1 MHLNIVAMPIVPLFL
16 FKLSVSLAA
25 VWCFYQFALRR
36 LTFHTLNRWYLLG
49 YALLS
54 FVFPL
59 INIGPM
65 LPDGPVGEPAVL
77 QFIPA
82 MGGGARGGVVA
93 VGTVSRTAGPSVWTV
108 ILSVLAVGSA
118 LLVARVI
125 VRCVSLVRLR
135 RKARLIAGGAV
146 KIYQVDG
153 PVIPFSFG
161 NAIYINQ
168 ELHTE
173 KEWEDIILH
182 EYVHI
187 RQRHTVDILIAEL
200 ICIVNWYNPFA
211 WLIRYS
217 IRQNLE
223 FIADQQVLDKGVDR
237 KGYQY
242 HLLKVMGEPR
252 YRLANNFNFSSLKKR
267 IVMMNKMRSAK
278 VQLLK
283 LLFLLPLAAVL
294 LVAFRDRY
302 GDWWRPAKGQVYV
315 NMAGI
320 VFDLSSRDP
329 LAGVRVRDS
338 ISGLETTTD
347 DRGFYKL
354 HIPFLHDS
362 MRIGLK
368 FNRADYDSTRDREFI
383 PALKHSIGIIDNMFL
398 ENPKHKFKG
407 VFGMFPP
414 QGPIPEDPAY
424 PDAAAALHEAI
435 QWNDNYALYLKA
447 EKDHG
452 ITLFYTSEDRPHDI
466 IFLQDGTME
475 KYGYPGTPAL
485 EVMEKKYGFPAD
497 IFGNGNH
504 HPVNEGY
511 ISRWKAISAEAEKTF
526 STNNPDV
533 RAVVFPGDSRVIV
546 VPVKGKPRV
555 FDMDNDADVE
565 RTEFEKL
572 YGRLPDCVPK
582 ADDNTDVRER
592 KAGQPP
598 PKAASGVKDTV
609 KGNQKDTVPQGRKDI
624 GRGQSVGAVKLYLDS
639 VRHERPLFLVDGR
652 ELPQDTLNN
661 LYPDQIES
669 MSVLKDSASVKKYG
683 EKGKNG
689 VILIVLKNWIEVNAV
704 PDRLGDT
711 AIHPGEREMHPVDEE
726 TQSPITLSLPWKPDS
741 RTVWIV
747 DGKEEPLDSLKTLNP
762 GRIKS
767 ISVLK
772 DSTAA
777 SLYGER
783 GRNGVVLVTLKQ
795 PSP

>member
-1 MHLNIVAMPIVPLFL
+1 MHLNIVSMPIVPLFL

-25 VWCFYQFALRR
+25 VWCFYQLVLRR

-49 YALLS
+49 YGLLS
-54 FVFPL
+54 FFIPL

-65 LPDGPVGEPAVL
+65 LPDGSAGEAVVL

-82 MGGGARGGVVA
+82 IGGGVRGNVVA
-93 VGTVSRTAGPSVWTV
+93 AAAHSGGPSVWTV
-108 ILSVLAVGSA
+108 VLFVLAAGSVL
-118 LLVARVI
+118 LLARVV
-125 VRCVSLVRLR
+125 VRWVSLFRLR
-135 RKARLIAGGAV
+135 RKARLIGGNGV

-168 ELHTE
+168 QLHTE
-173 KEWEDIILH
+173 QEWEDIILH

-223 FIADQQVLDKGVDR
+223 FIADQQVLDKGVDP

-242 HLLKVMGEPR
+242 HLLKVMGVPR
-252 YRLANNFNFSSLKKR
+252 YRLANNFNFSSLRKR

-278 VQLLK
+278 VHLLK
-283 LLFLLPLAAVL
+283 LLFLLPLVVVL
-294 LVAFRDRY
+294 LAAFRDRY
-302 GDWWRPAKGQVYV
+302 GHWWRPNKGQVYV

-320 VFDLSSRDP
+320 VFDLSSRDA
-329 LAGVRVRDS
+329 LAGVMVWDS
-338 ISGLETTTD
+338 ISGLQTTTD
-347 DRGFYKL
+347 EQGFYKL

-368 FNRADYDSTRDREFI
+368 FNRADYDSTREGDFI

-398 ENPKHKFKG
+398 ENPKHKFTG

-414 QGPIPEDPAY
+414 EQPVPEDPGY

-447 EKDHG
+447 QKDHG
-452 ITLFYTSEDRPHDI
+452 ITLFYTSEDRPHAI

-475 KYGYPGTPAL
+475 KYGYPGTLAL
-485 EVMEKKYGFPAD
+485 EVMEQKYGFPAH

-511 ISRWKAISAEAEKTF
+511 IARWRAISAEAEKTF
-526 STNNPDV
+526 RTNNPDV

-546 VPVKGKPRV
+546 VPLKGKPRV
-555 FDMDNDADVE
+555 FDMDNDAEVE
-565 RTEFEKL
+565 RTAFEKL

-582 ADDNTDVRER
+582 AGNNTDVRER
-592 KAGQPP
+592 RAGVPNR
-598 PKAASGVKDTV
+598 AAAGVKDTIPV
-609 KGNQKDTVPQGRKDI
+609 ERKDTSNAKRFTEVMKWDGGSITVHRDSMGLI
-624 GRGQSVGAVKLYLDS
+624 GNYVG
-639 VRHERPLFLVDGR
+639 EGPLFIVDGK
-652 ELPQDTLNN
+652 EAAADTLRKLN
-661 LYPDQIES
+661 PDRIAS
-669 MSVLKDSASVKKYG
+669 ITVLKDSASIGKYGEKGRKGVILIHMKGPLDVGKVGLLPVGRLYIVDGREMDRDSVSQLNSNNIESIQVLKAEPARAKYG

-689 VILIVLKNWIEVNAV
+689 VVI
-704 PDRLGDT
+704 
-711 AIHPGEREMHPVDEE
+711 
-726 TQSPITLSLPWKPDS
+726 
-741 RTVWIV
+741 
-747 DGKEEPLDSLKTLNP
+747 
-762 GRIKS
+762 
-767 ISVLK
+767 
-772 DSTAA
+772 
-777 SLYGER
+777 
-783 GRNGVVLVTLKQ
+783 VTLKQ
-795 PSP
+795 SAS

>member
-1 MHLNIVAMPIVPLFL
+1 MPIVPLFL
-16 FKLSVSLAA
+16 FKLSVSLAI
-25 VWCFYQFALRR
+25 VWCFYQTVLRR

-54 FVFPL
+54 FVFPF

-65 LPDGPVGEPAVL
+65 LPDGPAGEPVVL
-77 QFIPA
+77 EFIPA
-82 MGGGARGGVVA
+82 IGGVRGDLAA
-93 VGTVSRTAGPSVWTV
+93 VGAVSRPAGLSVWTV

-125 VRCVSLVRLR
+125 VRWVSLVRLR

-168 ELHTE
+168 QLHTE

-187 RQRHTVDILIAEL
+187 RQKHTVDILIAEL
-200 ICIVNWYNPFA
+200 ICILNWYNPFA

-242 HLLKVMGEPR
+242 HLLKVMGELR

-283 LLFLLPLAAVL
+283 LLFLLPLVVVL

-329 LAGVRVRDS
+329 LAGVIVWDS
-338 ISGLETTTD
+338 ISGLQTTTD
-347 DRGFYKL
+347 VRGFYKL

-368 FNRADYDSTRDREFI
+368 FNRADYDSTREGDFI

-398 ENPKHKFKG
+398 ENPKRKFTG

-414 QGPIPEDPAY
+414 QEPVPEDPGY
-424 PDAAAALHEAI
+424 PDAAAALREAI
-435 QWNDNYALYLKA
+435 EWNDNYALYLKA

-452 ITLFYTSEDRPHDI
+452 ITLFYKSEDRPHDL

-475 KYGYPGTPAL
+475 KYGYPGTPPL
-485 EVMEKKYGFPAD
+485 EEMEKKYGFPAD

-511 ISRWKAISAEAEKTF
+511 IARWRAISAEAEKTF
-526 STNNPDV
+526 RTNNPDV

-555 FDMDNDADVE
+555 FDMDNDAEVE
-565 RTEFEKL
+565 RTAFEKL

-582 ADDNTDVRER
+582 AGNNSDETKR
-592 KAGQPP
+592 KAGLPP
-598 PKAASGVKDTV
+598 PKAASGVKDNV
-609 KGNQKDTVPQGRKDI
+609 KGNQKDTVPEGRKDT
-624 GRGQSVGAVKLYLDS
+624 GRGQSVGAFKLYMDS
-639 VRHERPLFLVDGR
+639 VRHQRPLILVNGR

-669 MSVLKDSASVKKYG
+669 MTVLKDSASVKKYG

-689 VILIVLKNWIEVNAV
+689 VIQIKLKNWVEADAV
-704 PDRLGDT
+704 PDRLGD
-711 AIHPGEREMHPVDEE
+711 
-726 TQSPITLSLPWKPDS
+726 SITPSLPWKPDS

-747 DGKEEPLDSLKTLNP
+747 DGKEEPLDSLRTLNP

-772 DSTAA
+772 DSTAV

-783 GRNGVVLVTLKQ
+783 GRNGVVIVTLKQ
-795 PSP
+795 SSP

>member
-25 VWCFYQFALRR
+25 VWCFYQLVLRR

-65 LPDGPVGEPAVL
+65 LPDGPVGEPVLL

-82 MGGGARGGVVA
+82 MGGGVRGSVAA
-93 VGTVSRTAGPSVWTV
+93 VGTVSRSAGLSAWTV
-108 ILSVLAVGSA
+108 ILSVLTVGSA

-125 VRCVSLVRLR
+125 VRWLSLVRLR

-161 NAIYINQ
+161 NAIYINPQ
-168 ELHTE
+168 LHTE

-187 RQRHTVDILIAEL
+187 RQKHTIDILIAEL

-223 FIADQQVLDKGVDR
+223 FIADQKVLDKGVDR

-267 IVMMNKMRSAK
+267 IVMMNKIRSAR

-283 LLFLLPLAAVL
+283 LLFLLPLAGVL

-302 GDWWRPAKGQVYV
+302 GDWWQPAKGQVYV
-315 NMAGI
+315 NVAGI
-320 VFDLSSRDP
+320 VFDLSSKDP
-329 LAGVRVRDS
+329 LAGVMVRDS
-338 ISGLETTTD
+338 ISGLQTTTD
-347 DRGFYKL
+347 DQGFYKL

-368 FNRADYDSTRDREFI
+368 FYRADYDSTGEGGFI
-383 PALKHSIGIIDNMFL
+383 PTLNHSIGVIYNMFL
-398 ENPKHKFKG
+398 ENPRHKFTG
-407 VFGMFPP
+407 VFGMFPA
-414 QGPIPEDPAY
+414 QGPFPEDPGY

-435 QWNDNYALYLKA
+435 EWNDNYALYLKA
-447 EKDHG
+447 EKDYG
-452 ITLFYTSEDRPHDI
+452 ITLLYKSEDRPHDI

-475 KYGYPGTPAL
+475 KYGYPGTPPL
-485 EVMEKKYGFPAD
+485 EAMEKKYGFPAD
-497 IFGNGNH
+497 IFGNGSRS
-504 HPVNEGY
+504 PVNEGY
-511 ISRWKAISAEAEKTF
+511 IARWRAISAEADKTF

-555 FDMDNDADVE
+555 FDMDNEAEVE
-565 RTEFEKL
+565 RAAFEKL

-582 ADDNTDVRER
+582 AGNNTDATKR
-592 KAGQPP
+592 KAGLPNR
-598 PKAASGVKDTV
+598 AAAGVRDT
-609 KGNQKDTVPQGRKDI
+609 GRRGLRDTVPG
-624 GRGQSVGAVKLYLDS
+624 GRGQSVGGVKLYLDTA
-639 VRHERPLFLVDGR
+639 RHQRPLFLVDGR

-661 LYPDQIES
+661 LYPDQVES
-669 MSVLKDSASVKKYG
+669 MTVLKDSASVKKYG

-689 VILIVLKNWIEVNAV
+689 VILIKLKDQGSLNAGPPRSGDSV
-704 PDRLGDT
+704 IHLGNMVMPAGDK
-711 AIHPGEREMHPVDEE
+711 E
-726 TQSPITLSLPWKPDS
+726 TQSPITPSLSPKFN
-741 RTVWIV
+741 VWIV
-747 DGKEEPLDSLKTLNP
+747 DGKEEPLDSLKFINP
-762 GRIKS
+762 ERIES
-767 ISVLK
+767 ISILK
-772 DSTAA
+772 DSMAVRP
-777 SLYGER
+777 YGEK
-783 GRNGVVLVTLKQ
+783 GKNGVVIVTLQ
-795 PSP
+795 QSSP